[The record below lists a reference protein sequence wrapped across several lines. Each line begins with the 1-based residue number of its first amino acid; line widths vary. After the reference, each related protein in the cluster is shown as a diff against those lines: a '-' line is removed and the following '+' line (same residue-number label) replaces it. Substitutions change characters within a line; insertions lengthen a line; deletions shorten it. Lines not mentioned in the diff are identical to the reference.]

1 MGLSVG
7 CGGVGLSAQDEPK
20 PQDEPI
26 HTLHVYA
33 NLLQVPTLVL
43 GRNRERLKTPIAE
56 SRFSVSID
64 SGPWYRVTHVR
75 PEGDDPI
82 SLAILLDPSGDAA
95 ELMPKIDDAIAALA
109 PLSLHPKDHVSIFG
123 LDCTL
128 VGSLND
134 APADSLRLKTAV
146 ERALGP
152 WTIRQQ
158 NKHEPECRASLH
170 LWDVLAFISRELGKL
185 PGRRVILAVSQG
197 DDKGSVH
204 PWNEVRFYAQTMGV
218 AVFGLSYIPQS
229 PRATGRAYTQRNTE
243 DPFRSL
249 CELSGGIV
257 MRADRG
263 SLEDALK
270 DFVTKVRER
279 YIVEFPRPTKSL
291 PGGHAEMLPGEHG
304 MEVKIAKG
312 SYFIRPAGIS
322 VPIPDAALLAD
333 PTTVPSDPS
342 LTPQPGTRKPLTQPQ

>member
-1 MGLSVG
+1 VERSCSGRAG
-7 CGGVGLSAQDEPK
+7 KAGSAGTAH
-20 PQDEPI
+20 

-33 NLLQVPTLVL
+33 NLIQIPTLVL
-43 GRNRERLKTPIAE
+43 DPQRRPLKKPIAE
-56 SRFSVSID
+56 NRFSISID
-64 SGPWYRVTHVR
+64 SGPWYRATHVR

-82 SLAILLDPSGDAA
+82 SLAILLDPSGDTA

-109 PLSLHPKDHVSIFG
+109 PLSLHPKDHISIFG
-123 LDCTL
+123 LDCTM
-128 VGSLND
+128 VDSLNA
-134 APADSLRLKTAV
+134 APADSVKLKTAV

-152 WTIRQQ
+152 WTIRQE
-158 NKHEPECRASLH
+158 NKHEPECRQSLH
-170 LWDVLAFISRELGKL
+170 LWDVLAYISRELGKL

-197 DDKGSVH
+197 DDKGSAH

-229 PRATGRAYTQRNTE
+229 PRATGRGYTQRNTE

-257 MRADRG
+257 MGANRW

-270 DFVTKVRER
+270 DFVTMVRER
-279 YIVEFPRPTKSL
+279 YIVEFPQPANATS
-291 PGGHAEMLPGEHG
+291 GVHSQ
-304 MEVKIAKG
+304 EVRIAK
-312 SYFIRPAGIS
+312 SKDFIRPAGVS
-322 VPIPDAALLAD
+322 FPIPDPSVLAD

-342 LTPQPGTRKPLTQPQ
+342 RTPVVGTRKPMTIPQ